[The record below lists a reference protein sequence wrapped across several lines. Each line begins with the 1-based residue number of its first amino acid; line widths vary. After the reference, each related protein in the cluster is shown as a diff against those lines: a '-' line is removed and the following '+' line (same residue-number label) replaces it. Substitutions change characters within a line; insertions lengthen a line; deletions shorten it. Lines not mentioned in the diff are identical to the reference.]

1 MSSAALWVSKALSY
15 AILVGSL
22 IMQAPQIYKILRAR
36 SAKGITTI
44 GWAISVFSMT
54 CNCSYNYRLGYP
66 ITTWGEQLSIMVQ
79 LELLILLKLH
89 FEDGG
94 LLWRLPLGLALHA
107 LVAAACL
114 TWVPTAVLVAVPI
127 PLSCVSTLPQ
137 LLTNYRRRSTG
148 QLALLPTLF
157 AVLGLSIRVFT
168 SITET
173 GDPWLIASQ
182 LVPLAMQALLLVQL
196 LSLPGGDGQGDGQ
209 QPKAKAA

>member
-54 CNCSYNYRLGYP
+54 CNCSYNYRMGYP

-114 TWVPTAVLVAVPI
+114 TRVPAAVLVAVPI

-148 QLALLPTLF
+148 QRPHPRPNPHPNPNPNPNPNMCSLPCCAGSTHVNTWMDVLFMDLLP
-157 AVLGLSIRVFT
+157 
-168 SITET
+168 
-173 GDPWLIASQ
+173 P
-182 LVPLAMQALLLVQL
+182 
-196 LSLPGGDGQGDGQ
+196 
-209 QPKAKAA
+209 

>member
-54 CNCSYNYRLGYP
+54 CNCSYNYRMGYP

-94 LLWRLPLGLALHA
+94 LLWRLP
-107 LVAAACL
+107 
-114 TWVPTAVLVAVPI
+114 PNPN
-127 PLSCVSTLPQ
+127 PNP
-137 LLTNYRRRSTG
+137 N
-148 QLALLPTLF
+148 P
-157 AVLGLSIRVFT
+157 
-168 SITET
+168 
-173 GDPWLIASQ
+173 DPN
-182 LVPLAMQALLLVQL
+182 PNP
-196 LSLPGGDGQGDGQ
+196 SLNP
-209 QPKAKAA
+209 